1 MRPHSECPAHVGLAG
16 QLRLIMSVRDHEWS
30 TEVPGYSND
39 SNDSGIILQG
49 DPVVTISG
57 WLT

>member
-39 SNDSGIILQG
+39 SGIILQG